1 MSDASISIV
10 MAAYNA
16 APFITDTLER
26 IVSQM
31 TAAHELIVVD
41 DGSRDDT
48 AGQVR
53 AIQARHPALR
63 IVLHQQANAGIAG
76 ARNAGLALAGGQYL
90 AFIDSDDRLR
100 PGALAALDEVIARE
114 QPDVI
119 STAFHFWHPDAPHK
133 DRDVQLSYPAGQ
145 RLAGQ
150 DAILVPFFNDRHTY
164 LWNNICRRAVYARLP
179 QPPFPTGRLFE
190 DLSVVP
196 LLLAHC
202 RSMVY
207 LPLVLLDYRQHPASI
222 TKAVSARWCEDV
234 VTALAGARAPLAQ
247 AGISATVQQRFD
259 ATVCDFYVS
268 TVKCSYQLPA
278 DQGKTVRA
286 RLREIFLASLFTPVE
301 QLPARLAAPGA
312 SPADRRNARQLG
324 QILRGSWLFHLR
336 QTASR
341 QFKLWRRARQQAG
354 A

>member
-1 MSDASISIV
+1 MSPAGISIV

-16 APFITDTLER
+16 APFITDTLDR
-26 IVSQM
+26 IVGQM

-48 AGQVR
+48 AAQVR

-63 IVLHQQANAGIAG
+63 IVLHQQANTGIAG

-100 PGALAALDEVIARE
+100 PGALAALDDVIARE

-119 STAFHFWHPDAPHK
+119 STGFRFWHPDAPHK
-133 DRDVQLSYPAGQ
+133 DRDVQLSYPAGR
-145 RLAGQ
+145 RLEGQ
-150 DAILVPFFNDRHTY
+150 DAILAPFFADRHTY
-164 LWNNICRRAVYARLP
+164 LWNNICKRTVYARLP
-179 QPPFPTGRLFE
+179 QPPFPAGRLFE

-207 LPLVLLDYRQHPASI
+207 LPFVLLDYRQHPASI
-222 TKAVSARWCEDV
+222 TKAVSAGWCVDV
-234 VTALAGARAPLAQ
+234 VTALASARAPLAA
-247 AGISATVQQRFD
+247 AGISPAIQAGFD
-259 ATVCDFYVS
+259 AAVCDFYVS
-268 TVKCSYQLPA
+268 TVKCSYQLPGA
-278 DQGKTVRA
+278 QGKAVRA
-286 RLREIFLASLFTPVE
+286 RLRELFLSSLFTSPA
-301 QLPARLAAPGA
+301 QLQARLGA
-312 SPADRRNARQLG
+312 TSASQADHRNARQLD
-324 QILRGSWLFHLR
+324 QILRGDWLFHLR

-341 QFKLWRRARQQAG
+341 QFKLWRRARA
-354 A
+354 AA